1 MLQVFEEHC
10 FDISE
15 KQLVCLYTYIT
26 DLCDI
31 SDGYSCALYI
41 KINVIIGEKKTLIV
55 AVVFAHFWHETGWTL
70 TLQKGKLFYSWDF
83 NIGTQLN
90 INPKIFFIPFPY

>member
-10 FDISE
+10 FDISQ

-31 SDGYSCALYI
+31 SNGYSCALYI
-41 KINVIIGEKKTLIV
+41 KINVIIGEKKKLIV
-55 AVVFAHFWHETGWTL
+55 AVVVHIFNMKLVELLHYIKESCFILEILILAH
-70 TLQKGKLFYSWDF
+70 S
-83 NIGTQLN
+83 
-90 INPKIFFIPFPY
+90 

>member
-26 DLCDI
+26 DFCDI

-41 KINVIIGEKKTLIV
+41 KINVIIGEKKT
-55 AVVFAHFWHETGWTL
+55 
-70 TLQKGKLFYSWDF
+70 
-83 NIGTQLN
+83 
-90 INPKIFFIPFPY
+90 